1 MSLNLNHPEFF
12 QNPYPYYAQLRST
25 GRPFWLPHEQ
35 ESSSQGVWLFS
46 RHADALTIFK
56 QTTTISKN
64 IHAIRPP
71 GTSTP
76 FDLHVLHRDGADH
89 LRLRR
94 LVADYFSVQH
104 LNHFESRIE
113 NVADTLVRGMKEKSA
128 FNLIADFAEQMP
140 LLTIANLIGVPAED
154 MPQVRTWSLA
164 LGEGF
169 DSVLTTREVLERQKQ
184 ALLAFLDYAR
194 EMIETKRR
202 RPDNSLLGYITAAE
216 TEGKITHDE
225 LIAMTGFLLFSG
237 HETTINLIGNGLWL
251 LLSNPDQWQLLQ
263 REPKHLSSAIE
274 EILRYESP
282 EQRTSFRITLEPLEI
297 NGTRMEPGQQIGVI
311 IGAANRDDEAF
322 ANPDVFDIQ
331 RNPQRHLAFGLG
343 MHNCLGKTLAR
354 TEARIAFSKIME
366 HMPALRLVESRPSW
380 RKNSFFRGLESLPAR
395 LD

>member
-56 QTTTISKN
+56 QTTAISKN

-169 DSVLTTREVLERQKQ
+169 DSVLTTWR
-184 ALLAFLDYAR
+184 
-194 EMIETKRR
+194 
-202 RPDNSLLGYITAAE
+202 
-216 TEGKITHDE
+216 
-225 LIAMTGFLLFSG
+225 FSSG
-237 HETTINLIGNGLWL
+237 RNKP
-251 LLSNPDQWQLLQ
+251 SS
-263 REPKHLSSAIE
+263 LSS
-274 EILRYESP
+274 
-282 EQRTSFRITLEPLEI
+282 IT
-297 NGTRMEPGQQIGVI
+297 RV
-311 IGAANRDDEAF
+311 R
-322 ANPDVFDIQ
+322 
-331 RNPQRHLAFGLG
+331 
-343 MHNCLGKTLAR
+343 
-354 TEARIAFSKIME
+354 
-366 HMPALRLVESRPSW
+366 
-380 RKNSFFRGLESLPAR
+380 
-395 LD
+395 

>member
-46 RHADALTIFK
+46 RYADALAIFK
-56 QTTTISKN
+56 QTTAISKN
-64 IHAIRPP
+64 IRAIRPP

-94 LVADYFSVQH
+94 LVADYFSIQH
-104 LNHFESRIE
+104 LNHIESRIQ
-113 NVADTLVRGMKEKSA
+113 NVADALVRGMKEKCA

-164 LGEGF
+164 LGDGF
-169 DSVLTTREVLERQKQ
+169 DSVLTTREVIERQKH

-202 RPDNSLLGYITAAE
+202 HPDNSLLGYITAAE
-216 TEGKITHDE
+216 KEGEITHDE

-251 LLSNPDQWQLLQ
+251 LLSNPDQWRLLQ
-263 REPKHLSSAIE
+263 REPKHMSSAIE

-282 EQRTSFRITLEPLEI
+282 EQRTSFRITVEPLEI
-297 NGTRMEPGQQIGVI
+297 NGARMEPGQQVGII
-311 IGAANRDDEAF
+311 IGAANRDDEEF
-322 ANPDVFDIQ
+322 ANPDIFDIR

-343 MHNCLGKTLAR
+343 IHNCLGKTLAR
-354 TEARIAFSKIME
+354 TEARIAFSKIIE
-366 HMPALRLVESRPSW
+366 HLPTLRLVESRPSW

-395 LD
+395 LK